1 MTSRCAR
8 CISSDAAA
16 SGVACPSC
24 NWRSARQG
32 LSALNEA
39 ASDAT
44 AWAAFYV
51 RVQGP
56 DDSLRR
62 IALFAMLVGED
73 GSVSRERARAA
84 LASGDPALYNAELLR
99 LTDKLL
105 DRIDEI

>member
-24 NWRSARQG
+24 NWRSARVG
-32 LSALNEA
+32 LSQLVEA
-39 ASDAT
+39 GSDTA
-44 AWAAFYV
+44 AWASFYRRV
-51 RVQGP
+51 RGP
-56 DDSLRR
+56 EDSLRS

-73 GSVSRERARAA
+73 GSVSQERARVA

-105 DRIDEI
+105 DRIDEF